1 MWEAVLMGTR
11 VSSLKAFFFPL
22 PGSAG
27 SITAAGWGWVLGV
40 VSPVLLAE
48 KAGEYLSFF
57 L

>member
-1 MWEAVLMGTR
+1 MWEAVLTGT
-11 VSSLKAFFFPL
+11 VVFSLKVFFFPL

-40 VSPVLLAE
+40 VSSVLSAE